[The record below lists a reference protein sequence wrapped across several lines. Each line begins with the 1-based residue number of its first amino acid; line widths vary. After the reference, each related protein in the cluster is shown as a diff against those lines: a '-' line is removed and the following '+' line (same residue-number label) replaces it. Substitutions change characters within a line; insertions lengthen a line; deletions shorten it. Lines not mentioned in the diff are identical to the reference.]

1 MLDKL
6 KEIPAKALEWW
17 KKFSTKQKALMI
29 SVVAVVAVA
38 LAILGVVLSTPKM
51 VVLKECEN
59 AKEASQVK
67 NLLDENTDIQYEV
80 SSDGLVF
87 KVRQQDEATAT
98 LLLAE
103 NSITPDGYEW
113 DNLDE
118 VFSGGFSSTEAD
130 KNKKYQLYKEQQ
142 LEDDL
147 ESLDAIENA
156 QVTLKMAEDD
166 GTLIARNEESY
177 AWVVLELNTKLEET
191 MAQGLGRAV
200 ATAIGNDTTDRIT
213 ILDTK
218 GNTLF
223 AGGES
228 DTSTGTANSNLEV
241 KSKAEAAVAEQVRD
255 VVMET
260 QMYDSVSV
268 APNLDIDY
276 TESTVTDQEVYL
288 GEGLDE
294 PLPSSK
300 REYESNSQGGVAGV
314 PGTDSN
320 DANTYVTED
329 ESYTESTITE
339 KETEY
344 QNSQRITNETTTM
357 GKPNYEESSLAVV
370 ASRIHMYN
378 EKDMRASGQLDGMTF
393 DEFVEAN
400 SENVRLEVD
409 QDLITMVSNA
419 TGIPEDN
426 VSMIAY
432 EVPMFAYAD
441 EEGKDFMDYLPIVIA
456 ALIMLMLG
464 YVVFRSTRKEQEPI
478 QEPEL
483 SVEALL
489 ESTRE
494 AQEDL
499 EDIGFSEKSETRV
512 LIEKFVDENPEAA
525 ASLLRNWL
533 NEEWE

>member
-1 MLDKL
+1 MLDRV

-17 KKFSTKQKALMI
+17 KKFTTKQKALMI
-29 SVVAVVAVA
+29 SSVAVVVIA
-38 LAILGVVLSTPKM
+38 LVILGVVLSTPKM

-67 NLLDENTDIQYEV
+67 NLLDENSDIVYEV
-80 SSDGLVF
+80 SNDGLVF

-103 NSITPDGYEW
+103 NSITPDDYKW

-130 KNKKYQLYKEQQ
+130 KNKRYQLYKEQK
-142 LEDDL
+142 LEEDL
-147 ESLDAIENA
+147 ESMDAIENA

-177 AWVVLELNTKLEET
+177 AWVTLELNTALDESV
-191 MAQGLGRAV
+191 AQGLGRAI

-223 AGGES
+223 SGGE
-228 DTSTGTANSNLEV
+228 TSSAAGTANSNLEI
-241 KSKAEAAVAEQVRD
+241 KNKAEAVVAEQVRD

-276 TESTVTDQEVYL
+276 TESEVTDHEVYL

-294 PLPSSK
+294 PLPSSE
-300 REYESNSQGGVAGV
+300 RDYESSSQGGIAAV

-320 DANTYVTED
+320 DNITYMTED
-329 ESYTESTITE
+329 DSYTESTITE

-344 QNSQRITNETTTM
+344 QNSERITNEKTTI
-357 GKPNYEESSLAVV
+357 GKPNYEASSLAVV
-370 ASRIHMYN
+370 TSKIHMYN
-378 EKDMRASGQLDGMTF
+378 EKDMRSSDQLDGMTF

-400 SENVRLEVD
+400 SENIRLEVD
-409 QDLITMVSNA
+409 QDLITMVSKA

-426 VSMIAY
+426 ISMIAY

-441 EEGKDFMDYLPIVIA
+441 EEEKSFTDYLPIILA

-464 YVVFRSTRKEQEPI
+464 YVVFRSTRKEQEPEP
-478 QEPEL
+478 EPEL

-494 AQEDL
+494 AQENL
-499 EDIGFSEKSETRV
+499 EDIGFSEKSEIRI